1 MKVLPFR
8 FKIAL
13 LSTLISGVVLVG
25 FGIAGFLM
33 ISRERTAALDAEI
46 RALGTRHPGWIHNR
60 RDFSRLDESLRFV
73 FGDDHREDVILMVKD
88 AGGEVLHTSAG
99 WPEQLDAA
107 KLPLPLAD
115 DPAAPP
121 GEPDSRGEAGFRGGR
136 GWGGPGRG
144 MGPGGGP
151 GGGPVTFT
159 KIPRFVT
166 AATAAGEWRL
176 GMMGTADTTLV
187 IGLST
192 QRTRAELQRLR
203 GAFLMSLPVALS
215 LVGIGGWIV
224 AGRALRPLRT
234 IAATA
239 EQVTARGL
247 DQRIPLTREDPEIAR
262 VIQVLNRMMDRLE
275 SSFQQATRFSAD
287 ASHEL
292 RTPLAIMQGEL
303 EIALQEAA
311 PGSPAQ
317 QVFGNL
323 LEETQRLKTI
333 IGGLLLLARADAGQL
348 EPETRAVD
356 LSAMLEGM
364 VEDMKVLA
372 EPARLDF
379 EVDLGRG
386 IQVLADPALLRT
398 ALLNLFSNAVKYN
411 EPGGL
416 VRATLTTRGEQV
428 VFELGNSGPGIPEAD
443 RARIFTRFHRG
454 DSARQRTIDGVGLGL
469 SLAREIVRAHGG
481 ELDLLQ
487 SRDGWTSFGL
497 TLKRATPPGQD

>member
-60 RDFSRLDESLRFV
+60 RDFSRLDENLRSV
-73 FGDDHREDVILMVKD
+73 FGDDHGEDVILMVKV
-88 AGGEVLHTSAG
+88 AGGEVLHHSAG

-115 DPAAPP
+115 DPAAPA
-121 GEPDSRGEAGFRGGR
+121 GVADRRAEGGFRPGR

-144 MGPGGGP
+144 PGP

-159 KIPRFVT
+159 KIPRFIT
-166 AATAAGEWRL
+166 AGTAAGEWRL
-176 GMMGTADTTLV
+176 GMMGTADTTLI

-203 GAFLMSLPVALS
+203 DAFLMSLPVALS

-333 IGGLLLLARADAGQL
+333 TGGLLLLARADAGQL

-379 EVDLGRG
+379 EIDLGRG

-411 EPGGL
+411 EPGGRI
-416 VRATLTTRGEQV
+416 RATLTARDQQV
-428 VFELGNSGPGIPEAD
+428 VFEIGNSGPGIPETD

-487 SRDGWTSFGL
+487 SHDGWTSFGL

>member
-33 ISRERTAALDAEI
+33 IARERTAALDAEI
-46 RALGTRHPGWIHNR
+46 RALGTRHPGWIQNR
-60 RDFSRLDESLRFV
+60 RDFGRLDESLRFV
-73 FGDDHREDVILMVKD
+73 FGDGHGEDVILMVTD

-99 WPEQLDAA
+99 WPEHLAAA

-121 GEPDSRGEAGFRGGR
+121 EVPDSRGDAGFRGGR

-166 AATAAGEWRL
+166 ADTAAGVWRL

-192 QRTRAELQRLR
+192 RRTHAELQRLR
-203 GAFLMSLPVALS
+203 DAFLMSLPVALS
-215 LVGIGGWIV
+215 LVGLGGWIV

-239 EQVTARGL
+239 EPVTARGL
-247 DQRIPLTREDPEIAR
+247 DQRIPLHRGDPEIAR

-292 RTPLAIMQGEL
+292 KTPLAIMQGEL

-333 IGGLLLLARADAGQL
+333 TSGLLLLARADAGQL
-348 EPETRAVD
+348 KPDLQTVD
-356 LSAMLEGM
+356 LTLMLEGM
-364 VEDMKVLA
+364 VDDLKVLA
-372 EPARLDF
+372 EPSRLDF
-379 EVDLGRG
+379 EADLGAG
-386 IQVLADPALLRT
+386 IAVLADPALLRT

-416 VRATLTTRGEQV
+416 VRARLTARGEQV

-443 RARIFTRFHRG
+443 QARIFTRFHRG

-469 SLAREIVRAHGG
+469 SLAREIARAHGG
-481 ELDLLQ
+481 ELKLLQ

-497 TLKRATPPGQD
+497 TLRRAGSPA